1 MRCWLAVSSGILL
14 ALAAHG
20 QVKVIDSE
28 DVVRLVS
35 GEEIRGQVLGAG
47 LKAVVIVVKN
57 EDDEIVEKTIPREQI
72 EKVTR
77 GEPGAIVR
85 SYDTETVLGMKVVT
99 GESEGEE
106 EDDSPGA
113 GDKRKP
119 AKPAAKGGKKRPGG
133 GKAPGGNAIPKINKQ
148 QLENLMKGNPG
159 IERMVKAAGGPDK
172 ALALLKQRAGNPQ
185 MAKFLQQFLKSG
197 KLPALLQNR

>member
-14 ALAAHG
+14 ALAARG

-28 DVVRLVS
+28 DIVRLVS

-47 LKAVVIVVKN
+47 LKAVVIVVKS
-57 EDDEIVEKTIPREQI
+57 EDDELVEKTIPREQI

-77 GEPGAIVR
+77 GEPGAIVK
-85 SYDTETVLGMKVVT
+85 SYATGTVLGMKVVT

-106 EDDSPGA
+106 DEDSAGA
-113 GDKRKP
+113 AAKP
-119 AKPAAKGGKKRPGG
+119 EPAAKGGRKRPGG

-148 QLENLMKGNPG
+148 QLENMMKGNPG
-159 IERMVKAAGGPDK
+159 IQRMVKAAGGPEK

>member
-1 MRCWLAVSSGILL
+1 MRYWLAVSSGILL
-14 ALAAHG
+14 ALAARG

-77 GEPGAIVR
+77 GEPGAIVK
-85 SYDTETVLGMKVVT
+85 SYATGTVLGMKVVT

-106 EDDSPGA
+106 EEDSVGA
-113 GDKRKP
+113 AAGPARP
-119 AKPAAKGGKKRPGG
+119 AKKVGGKRPGG

-148 QLENLMKGNPG
+148 QLENMMKGNPS
-159 IERMVKAAGGPDK
+159 IQRMVKAAGGPEK

-185 MAKFLQQFLKSG
+185 MMQFLQQFLKSG
-197 KLPALLQNR
+197 KLPAMLQKR